1 MKELIM
7 LNTSVGGV
15 CMTIRAGY
23 AKYSQQQV
31 YNTGNFKNPFVMEIE
46 YKIMAMRGRNLNS
59 DKCTQNFEFNGT
71 TNTNTLTSVT
81 KDNLIYCMEITTKE
95 GIEYPYVD
103 VTIPQEKENN
113 EEYIRETIYYIVED
127 SDVDLRPLIQDD
139 GYIYICINEE
149 MYRVRIRIRKLTE
162 RECFRLMDME
172 EEYIDKIQAYTYPND
187 DVFTDFQGNVLL
199 SEEGKE
205 QKSRKGK
212 SISRTAQYKLA
223 GNSIVTACLENIF
236 EQLFY
241 PDNKRTIVK
250 QLSLF

>member
-7 LNTSVGGV
+7 LNTSAGGV

-31 YNTGNFKNPFVMEIE
+31 YHQGNYKNPFVMEIE
-46 YKIMAMRGRNLNS
+46 HKVMAMRGRNKHS
-59 DKCTQNFEFNGT
+59 QQYQQNFEFNCT

-103 VTIPQEKENN
+103 VAIPKEKEND

-127 SDVDLRPLIQDD
+127 SDVDLRPLMQED

-172 EEYIDKIQAYTYPND
+172 EEYIDKIQTYTYPND

-205 QKSRKGK
+205 QKCRKGN

-241 PDNKRTIVK
+241 PDKSQPRVK